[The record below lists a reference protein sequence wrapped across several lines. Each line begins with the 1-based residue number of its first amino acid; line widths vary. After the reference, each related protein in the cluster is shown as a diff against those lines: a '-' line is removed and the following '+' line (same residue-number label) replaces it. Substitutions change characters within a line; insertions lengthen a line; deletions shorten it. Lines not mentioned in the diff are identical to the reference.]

1 MTERSDAISPPT
13 GCILPPRPATGH
25 KGTFGTVLVIGGC
38 AAAPADHPERAVRMF
53 GGAAL
58 AALAALRTGCGLA
71 RLMTPAPV
79 MDAALMVAP
88 VCTGLPVAV
97 NADGGMLGHV
107 GAQMLDAQLHQVN
120 AVVIGPAL
128 GTGEGERSLVLRAV
142 GQDRVPVVVDA
153 DGLNR
158 LAETPDLPRD
168 LRAATVLTPHPGE
181 FARLAKPLGVMEH
194 PGTGAEREQAA
205 MALARKLACTVVLKG
220 ASTVAADGE
229 RAWMLDAPNP
239 ALAAGGSGDV
249 LAGIIGSLL
258 AQHFEARPPATKT
271 LSLFETACLGVAV
284 HAMAGRAWTR
294 NRQATGGMLAGDL
307 LDLIPACVR
316 HFRCQS

>member
-1 MTERSDAISPPT
+1 MIPNDAVSPPKE
-13 GCILPPRPATGH
+13 CRLPARPANGH

-38 AAAPADHPERAVRMF
+38 AAAPVAHPEKAVRMF

-58 AALAALRTGCGLA
+58 AALASLRTGCGLA

-79 MDAALMVAP
+79 IDSALTVAP

-97 NADGGMLGHV
+97 DNEGGMLGHV
-107 GAQMLDAQLHQVN
+107 AAQMLDKQLHEVN

-128 GTGEGERSLVLRAV
+128 GAGEGERSLVLRAV

-168 LRAATVLTPHPGE
+168 LRAAAVLTPHPGE
-181 FARLAKPLGVMEH
+181 FARLAKTLGVLEH
-194 PGTGAEREQAA
+194 PRTDPERAEAA
-205 MALARKLACTVVLKG
+205 GALARKLACVVVLKG
-220 ASTVAADGE
+220 AATVVADGE
-229 RAWMLDAPNP
+229 RSWTLDAPNP
-239 ALAAGGSGDV
+239 ALATGGSGDV

-258 AQHFEARPPATKT
+258 AQHFEARPPATGA
-271 LSLFETACLGVAV
+271 LSLFEAACLGVAV

-294 NRQATGGMLAGDL
+294 SRQATGGMLAGDL
-307 LDLIPACVR
+307 LDPIPACVQ
-316 HFRCQS
+316 HFRSQS